1 VGTERREVMVE
12 SVLLAQGKTGIEE
25 KLRTVSLANAKQL
38 VYGRFGTSGT
48 ILHVAANSEAD
59 LQKAVLDFSSVPGVS
74 SVMTLAVSK

>member
-1 VGTERREVMVE
+1 MVE

-38 VYGRFGTSGT
+38 VYGSFGTNGT

-59 LQKAVLDFSSVPGVS
+59 LQKAVLDFSNVSGVS
-74 SVMTLAVSK
+74 TVLTLAVSK